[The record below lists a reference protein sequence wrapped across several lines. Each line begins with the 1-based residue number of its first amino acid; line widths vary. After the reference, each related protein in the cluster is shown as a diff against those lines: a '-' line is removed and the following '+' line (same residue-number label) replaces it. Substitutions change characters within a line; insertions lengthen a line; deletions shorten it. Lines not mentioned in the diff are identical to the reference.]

1 MPGSLRSGLRNRKKP
16 TIAFTAFCC
25 VFVRFVALFCFVSL
39 RFALFRFVFV
49 RFVGTNVS
57 TLDLIVDTLIQV
69 ASQTLPTG
77 VNAPIESFG
86 IRHTQVLCV
95 TFLAR

>member
-1 MPGSLRSGLRNRKKP
+1 MLLLRFRSFR
-16 TIAFTAFCC
+16 
-25 VFVRFVALFCFVSL
+25 RFVLL
-39 RFALFRFVFV
+39 RFASFRLVLFVFV
-49 RFVGTNVS
+49 RFIRTNVS

-77 VNAPIESFG
+77 VNAPIKSFG
-86 IRHTQVLCV
+86 IRHTQVLCT